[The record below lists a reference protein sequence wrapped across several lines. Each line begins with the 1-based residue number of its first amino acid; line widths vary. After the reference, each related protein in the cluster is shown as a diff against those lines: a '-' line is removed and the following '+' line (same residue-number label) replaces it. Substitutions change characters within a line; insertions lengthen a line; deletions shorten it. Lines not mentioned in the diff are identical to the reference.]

1 MKIPPKPCINSTG
14 QPDAGAFAHEA
25 APLLYRVQ
33 AGARKDFGI
42 YMGFESVLYMV
53 LKGFHCLGKLGFI
66 FLEFWN
72 FWNFAMISGLGF
84 RGLTN

>member
-1 MKIPPKPCINSTG
+1 MFLKPMKIPPKPYKNSTG

-42 YMGFESVLYMV
+42 YMGFESVFLHG
-53 LKGFHCLGKLGFI
+53 LKGFSLFGKIGLYF
-66 FLEFWN
+66 FWS
-72 FWNFAMISGLGF
+72 FGTFGTLQ
-84 RGLTN
+84 